1 MEEVARFGGIE
12 HNIAIMLDALQSL
25 ERILADL
32 YYKASHALSPNWKL
46 LLRYIADLCAR
57 HAEYISQAYYEA
69 DLIEKMLSPAELR
82 EIVNESKRIL
92 GDVTEIYKNVRNSS
106 ELKEILTAIESIEEM
121 EKIIL
126 ETYDIL
132 GKLEDREEQ
141 LPIAILFKV
150 VSEECRVRRDALKEL
165 VRRSLDR

>member
-12 HNIAIMLDALQSL
+12 HNIAIMLDVLQSL

-32 YYKASHALSPNWKL
+32 YYKASHALPPNWKL

-57 HAEYISQAYYEA
+57 HAEYISRAYYEA

-92 GDVTEIYKNVRNSS
+92 GDVAEIYRNVRDSG
-106 ELKEILTAIESIEEM
+106 ELKEILTAIENIEEM

-141 LPIAILFKV
+141 LPIATLFKI

>member
-1 MEEVARFGGIE
+1 MEEIARFGGIE

-32 YYKASHALSPNWKL
+32 YYRASHISPSDWRL
-46 LLRYIADLCAR
+46 LLRYIADLCTR
-57 HAEYISQAYYEA
+57 HAEYISQTYYEA
-69 DLIEKMLSPAELR
+69 NLIEKMLSPAELK
-82 EIVNESKRIL
+82 EIAKESERVL
-92 GDVTEIYKNVRNSS
+92 GDVAEIYKNVRDSS
-106 ELKEILTAIESIEEM
+106 KLKEILTAIESIEEM

-132 GKLEDREEQ
+132 GKLEDTEEQ
-141 LPIAILFKV
+141 LLIATLFKV
-150 VSEECRVRRDALKEL
+150 ISEECKVRRDALKEL